1 MTQTR
6 IVARFAPIESGPGGE
21 RTRAR
26 RPVLFLVCSAPE
38 SLRAAQARCILL
50 HSFMSRT
57 ALITGATGFVGSHL
71 VRRLAGAGWTLRAL
85 VRPTSDTRE
94 LDRAGAERIPGDLG
108 DAEALRRGAEGAD
121 TVFHL
126 AAATVAPDR
135 AAYHRAN
142 VVGTR
147 NVVQGVLGASP
158 RPRRLV
164 YLSSYAACGPARS
177 GRPRG
182 TDETPEPVSTYGR
195 TKLEGEAAVHEAAD
209 AGVETAIL
217 RAPPVYGPGDR
228 ALLPYFRLV
237 QRRLAPSPAGPELRT
252 HMIYVED
259 LAAAV
264 QRAADAPPGTYAV
277 AEPVEHPW
285 SAVVGEIGRALGRRP
300 LRVPLPPAAVRAAG
314 ALAERFGGML
324 GGAGVFNREK
334 AEEMLAPAWLCDLAG
349 LEALLPAGT
358 ATPLAEGI
366 GHTARWYREHGW
378 L

>member
-1 MTQTR
+1 
-6 IVARFAPIESGPGGE
+6 
-21 RTRAR
+21 
-26 RPVLFLVCSAPE
+26 
-38 SLRAAQARCILL
+38 LRAGGSRCILL

-57 ALITGATGFVGSHL
+57 ALITGATGFVGGHL
-71 VRRLAGAGWTLRAL
+71 VRRLAGDGWAIRAL
-85 VRPTSDTRE
+85 VRPTSDTGE
-94 LDRAGAERIPGDLG
+94 LERAGAELVPGHLGDL
-108 DAEALRRGAEGAD
+108 AALRRGAEGAD

-126 AAATVAPDR
+126 AAATVAPDEAGYR
-135 AAYHRAN
+135 RAN
-142 VVGTR
+142 VEGTR
-147 NVVQGVLGASP
+147 NVVQGVLGASA

-164 YLSSYAACGPARS
+164 YLSSYAACGPARE

-182 TDETPEPVSTYGR
+182 SGETPAPVSTYGR
-195 TKLEGEAAVHEAAD
+195 TKLEGEAEVARAAA
-209 AGVETAIL
+209 AGVQTAIL

-237 QRRLAPSPAGPELRT
+237 QRRLAPSPSGPELRT

-285 SAVVGEIGRALGRRP
+285 SAVVGEISRALGRTP
-300 LRVPLPPAAVRAAG
+300 LVVPLPPALVRAAG
-314 ALAERFGGML
+314 ALAERFGALL

-334 AEEMLAPAWLCDLAG
+334 AEEMLAPAWLCDLDG